1 MAGLGDPERIRVL
14 LLGLSPLASDFT
26 NHLSEGTPGIDLTM
40 TSQREEIWNLLP
52 RGFDCL
58 IIEENAPHVDGVKIA
73 KTIRNKGI
81 THIPIILH
89 NSAKRAT
96 RRNAKVGGK
105 VFLDDFN
112 GDEGAAR
119 LGALIRAIG
128 KVTSP
133 LTDDKKRGISAPIG
147 D

>member
-1 MAGLGDPERIRVL
+1 MTGLVDPERIRVL
-14 LLGLSPLASDFT
+14 LLGLSPPTSDFT
-26 NHLSEGTPGIDLTM
+26 AHLSEGTPGIDLTM

-58 IIEENAPHVDGVKIA
+58 IIEENTPQMDGVKIA
-73 KTIRNKGI
+73 KTIRDKGI

-89 NSAKRAT
+89 NSEKRAS
-96 RRNAKVGGK
+96 RRNAKVGGR

-119 LGALIRAIG
+119 LGALIREIG
-128 KVTSP
+128 KATSP